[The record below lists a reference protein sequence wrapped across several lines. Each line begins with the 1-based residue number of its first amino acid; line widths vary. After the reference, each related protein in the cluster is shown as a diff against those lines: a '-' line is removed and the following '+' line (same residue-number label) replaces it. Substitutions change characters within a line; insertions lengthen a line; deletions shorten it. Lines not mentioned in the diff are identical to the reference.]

1 MFQQFNVK
9 LSNIRSQIESL
20 VSNYKI
26 RRDVVSKDELQL
38 QIEKI
43 INPDK
48 VVLELAKLDAQKK
61 QNTLFDVWDI
71 FIAEKIKLNEYKPGT
86 LTGFKLSR
94 KYLFDYQEYSKNTI
108 FLDNIN
114 VYFYNFLVAY
124 LRQEK
129 RLMNNSIGGII
140 KNLKTVLNYALDNEF
155 TQNRDFQ
162 KKAAFKAFKEEAD
175 TLSLTEDEIAKIK
188 EVSLK
193 GKLNTARDLFLF
205 QIETMLRLGD
215 LMKIKF
221 ENLDFENEELRLWQ
235 EKTSKFLR
243 IPLSKTCLCIL
254 EKFENQLPKMHKTS
268 YNISIKSIC
277 KEAGITENFNK
288 VIFIGNERIEK
299 DYPKYQ
305 LISSHTARRTGITR
319 LILKGLPPELVMKVS
334 GHYDMK
340 SFQKYVRIA
349 QDKAVDLVRKAL
361 NGEL

>member
-20 VSNYKI
+20 FSNYKI

-38 QIEKI
+38 QIKKI

-48 VVLELAKLDAQKK
+48 VVLELSKIDAQKK
-61 QNTLFDVWDI
+61 QNTLFEVWDI

-114 VYFYNFLVAY
+114 VNFYNFLVAY

-129 RLMNNSIGGII
+129 RLMNNSIGGVV
-140 KNLKTVLNYALDNEF
+140 KNLKTFLNYALDNEF

-162 KKAAFKAFKEEAD
+162 KKAAFKEEAD

-193 GKLNTARDLFLF
+193 GKLNATRDLFLF

-221 ENLDFENEELRLWQ
+221 ENLDFENNELRIWQ

-254 EKFENQLPKMHKTS
+254 EKYENQLPKMDKTS

-277 KEAGITENFNK
+277 KEVGISENFNK
-288 VIFIGNERIEK
+288 VIF
-299 DYPKYQ
+299 YWQ
-305 LISSHTARRTGITR
+305 
-319 LILKGLPPELVMKVS
+319 
-334 GHYDMK
+334 
-340 SFQKYVRIA
+340 
-349 QDKAVDLVRKAL
+349 
-361 NGEL
+361 